1 MAEERIEA
9 APVRDIIGGGSV
21 SGGEYVFFTLQFDDL
36 SQHTSAA
43 PFALMPR
50 LVANLLQ
57 YAGMAEQ
64 DRAKTKG
71 GHAQDVSPYR
81 VTKLISS
88 RRTDDGGLVGLKL
101 GTADGFP
108 LDIAMS
114 PEQAAEAIA
123 LLQSELDKLGWK
135 PEAGGG

>member
-1 MAEERIEA
+1 MADERIEA
-9 APVRDIIGGGSV
+9 APVRDIVGGGSV
-21 SGGEYVFFTLQFDDL
+21 SGGEYVYFTLQFDDL

-64 DRAKTKG
+64 DRAKAKG
-71 GHAQDVSPYR
+71 GPAHDVSPYR
-81 VTKLISS
+81 VTRLISS
-88 RRTDDGGLVGLKL
+88 RRTDDGGLVGLTL

-114 PEQAAEAIA
+114 PEQAAEVIGM
-123 LLQSELDKLGWK
+123 LKGELDKMGWK
-135 PEAGGG
+135 PEPGDS